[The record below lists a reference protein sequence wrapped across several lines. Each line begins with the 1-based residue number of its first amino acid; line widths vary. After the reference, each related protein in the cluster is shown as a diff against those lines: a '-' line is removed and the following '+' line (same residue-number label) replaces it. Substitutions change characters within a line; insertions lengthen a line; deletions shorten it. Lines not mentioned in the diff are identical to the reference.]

1 MKTST
6 KIALGVS
13 TTLVAGVITSAI
25 VADKIITKVKKVQ
38 NRKKVKKF
46 VDDKLNGNA
55 FVGDMVDRLSDKDIE
70 SLINIGK
77 KIGESQEQLST
88 YGESVKNATSQAKD
102 KVGSVIKQIKIKY

>member
-25 VADKIITKVKKVQ
+25 VADKIFTKIKKVQ

-46 VDDKLNGNA
+46 VADKLNGNT
-55 FVGDMVDRLSDKDIE
+55 FVGEMVDRLSDKDIE

-77 KIGESQEQLST
+77 KIGEGQEQLST
-88 YGESVKNATSQAKD
+88 YGESVKTATCQAKD
-102 KVGSVIKQIKIKY
+102 KVSSVIKQIKIKP